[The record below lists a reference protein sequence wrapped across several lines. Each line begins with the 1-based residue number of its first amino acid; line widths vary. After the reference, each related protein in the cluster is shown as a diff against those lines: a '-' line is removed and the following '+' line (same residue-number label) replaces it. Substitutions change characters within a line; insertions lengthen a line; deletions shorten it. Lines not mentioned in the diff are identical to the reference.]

1 MTRHYYD
8 VYNILSNAE
17 GIWVS
22 DTLSK
27 VVMYIAI
34 GCILYTV
41 IFLSVYSA
49 LAFGK

>member
-1 MTRHYYD
+1 MH
-8 VYNILSNAE
+8 NMLSNAE

-34 GCILYTV
+34 GCFLYTV
-41 IFLSVYSA
+41 IFHSVYSA